1 MKPMVSFTGT
11 IDKSEYW
18 IKIKKDARHY
28 HYKCGNCGEISKY
41 RRTPYC
47 PICGT
52 KKVDDSV
59 LTESGKI
66 ELRYSRYDV

>member
-1 MKPMVSFTGT
+1 MASFTGT

-28 HYKCGNCGEISKY
+28 HYKCGKCGAISKY

-52 KKVDDSV
+52 KKVNDSV
-59 LTESGKI
+59 LDEQGNVVWG
-66 ELRYSRYDV
+66 YSKYDV